1 MPHSGKK
8 DEAAELFCK
17 GSCTMEYQPILELG
31 SGKTFG
37 FEALLR
43 GMNGT
48 PVPFPEPLFSAE
60 AQRSDGNLLRLDL
73 SCVGSA
79 LRHGRELSRDHTLFI
94 NAYAQTLQ
102 YLSCNVSLL
111 VQLLTE
117 LGIDPRKIVFEI
129 SEKTDLAFA
138 RNVEK
143 SLCSLVELGVHVAI
157 DDIGGSFNWLHH
169 MLNMKPA
176 FLKVDKAFIYDI
188 HLSKRKQALVRSLN
202 LMCQAMG
209 LQVIAEGI
217 EGPKQLQFLNEIG
230 VAYAQGFWFGNPGAA
245 GPWVKK

>member
-1 MPHSGKK
+1 MPRSGNK
-8 DEAAELFCK
+8 DEGAELLYK
-17 GSCTMEYQPILELG
+17 GPCTMEYQPILDLG

-60 AQRSDGNLLRLDL
+60 AQRSDGDLLRLDL

-79 LRHGRELSRDHTLFI
+79 LRHGRELSRDHSLFI
-94 NAYAQTLQ
+94 NVYAQTLQ
-102 YLSCNVSLL
+102 YLSHNVSLL
-111 VQLLTE
+111 SQLLVE
-117 LGIDPRKIVFEI
+117 LGIDPGKVIFEI
-129 SEKTDLAFA
+129 SEKTDLTFA
-138 RNVEK
+138 RDIEK

-169 MLNMKPA
+169 MLNTKPS

-217 EGPKQLQFLNEIG
+217 ESPRQLQSLNEIG
-230 VAYAQGFWFGNPGAA
+230 VAYAQGFWLGTPGAA
-245 GPWVKK
+245 ARWVKK